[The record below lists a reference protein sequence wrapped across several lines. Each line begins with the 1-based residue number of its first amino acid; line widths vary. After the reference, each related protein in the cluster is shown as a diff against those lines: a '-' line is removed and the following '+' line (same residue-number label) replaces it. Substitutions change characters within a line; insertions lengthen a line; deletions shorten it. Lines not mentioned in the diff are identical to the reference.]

1 MVNLLLQVCQRRE
14 KKFTK
19 ETHISELNSVWL
31 EHRRRGEEGEWFG
44 LVRLLAKA
52 TAAVLDQTLMYI
64 ADQTCFR
71 IVLYLPSIL

>member
-19 ETHISELNSVWL
+19 ETHLSELNSVWL
-31 EHRRRGEEGEWFG
+31 EQKKRGNG
-44 LVRLLAKA
+44 LVRLLLAKA

-64 ADQTCFR
+64 ADQTCCR
-71 IVLYLPSIL
+71 IVLFT

>member
-19 ETHISELNSVWL
+19 ETHLSELNSVWL

-44 LVRLLAKA
+44 LVRLLLLLAKA

-71 IVLYLPSIL
+71 IVLFT